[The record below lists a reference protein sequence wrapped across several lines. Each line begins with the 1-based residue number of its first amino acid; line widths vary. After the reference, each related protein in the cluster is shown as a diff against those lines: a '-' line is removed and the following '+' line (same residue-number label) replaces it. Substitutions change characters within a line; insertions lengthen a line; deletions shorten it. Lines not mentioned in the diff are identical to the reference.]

1 VRYQAVLDPATKRRF
16 EVNAIE
22 ILVDEHKLIL
32 RGLDLLTT
40 AAEKIVRNQ
49 NPPKEFFEKAADFT
63 LNFTNRF
70 HHYKEEIV
78 MFGLLAQKRQGE
90 IDAEIERLRKQHDA
104 LHDYMNEISQ
114 SLDAYSKNVDSEVRR
129 LHRNLSEY
137 IETLR
142 RHINAENR
150 IFYPLVAKML
160 TKDEMARLMV
170 EFDEYAAKAG
180 PDAVKECEALIDEMG
195 ELV

>member
-1 VRYQAVLDPATKRRF
+1 MQRECERKCN
-16 EVNAIE
+16 VNAIE
-22 ILVDEHKLIL
+22 ILNEEHKLIL

-49 NPPKEFFEKAADFT
+49 NPPREFFEKAVSFTLDFT
-63 LNFTNRF
+63 NKF

-78 MFGLLAQKRQGE
+78 MFGLLAQKHQGD
-90 IDAEIERLRKQHDA
+90 IDAEIERL
-104 LHDYMNEISQ
+104 
-114 SLDAYSKNVDSEVRR
+114 SKNAESEVRR

-142 RHINAENR
+142 RHIHAEDK
-150 IFYPLVAKML
+150 IFYPLVAKTL
-160 TKDEMARLMV
+160 TSDEMAWLLA
-170 EFDEYAAKAG
+170 EFEKFAVKAG
-180 PDAVKECEALIDEMG
+180 PDAMKVNESLIDEMG

>member
-1 VRYQAVLDPATKRRF
+1 VEHRTVRVPAREGRI

-22 ILVDEHKLIL
+22 ILVDEHNLIL

-49 NPPKEFFEKAADFT
+49 NPPKEFFEKAVDFT
-63 LNFTNRF
+63 LKFTNKY

-78 MFGLLAQKRQGE
+78 MFGLLAQKHEGA
-90 IDAEIERLRKQHDA
+90 IDAEIERLRQQHHA
-104 LHDYMNEISQ
+104 LHGFMAEISL
-114 SLDAYSKNVDSEVRR
+114 SLDAYSKNIDSEVRR
-129 LHRNLSEY
+129 LHRNLSDY

-142 RHINAENR
+142 RHVNAENR
-150 IFYPLVAKML
+150 IFYPLVVQKM
-160 TKDEMARLMV
+160 TADEMLRLMR
-170 EFDEYAAKAG
+170 EFDDYAAKAG
-180 PDAVKECEALIDEMG
+180 PDAVKECETLIDEMG